1 MTELS
6 MCFADLSSA
15 DEFDSN
21 EHSCARSKRYVKL
34 SVTFQNGI
42 GHYANAV
49 EMETGDPALFEP
61 EDRVTLIRQASEL
74 RDSYHH
80 EQRPAPAQATS

>member
-6 MCFADLSSA
+6 MCFADLSSG

-21 EHSCARSKRYVKL
+21 EHSCAGSKRYLKL
-34 SVTFQNGI
+34 SLTFQKGI

-49 EMETGDPALFEP
+49 EMETGEPASFEP
-61 EDRVTLIRQASEL
+61 EDRVTLVREASEL
-74 RDSYHH
+74 RDSYSY
-80 EQRPAPAQATS
+80 EEGPATAQPAT